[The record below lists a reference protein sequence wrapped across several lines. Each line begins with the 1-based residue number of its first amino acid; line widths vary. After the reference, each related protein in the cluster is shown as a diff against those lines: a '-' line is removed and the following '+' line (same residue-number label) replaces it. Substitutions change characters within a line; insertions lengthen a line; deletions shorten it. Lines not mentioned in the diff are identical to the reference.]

1 MKSNVVT
8 LEELLGSLP
17 DDQKT
22 GNVIKRLKLW
32 YEAEINRLNEC
43 AKNAKEPFIGLSL
56 FEPLPFSRFGNQ
68 CLGFFTPYMAK
79 SWVND
84 LSKPV
89 TTKEDRSLQNAGQWL
104 YSGCVVV

>member
-8 LEELLGSLP
+8 IEELLGSLP

-22 GNVIKRLKLW
+22 ENVIKRLKFW
-32 YEAEINRLNEC
+32 YEAEINRLNEH
-43 AKNAKEPFIGLSL
+43 AKDVKEPFIGLSL
-56 FEPLPFSRFGNQ
+56 FEPLPFSRSGNQ
-68 CLGFFTPYMAK
+68 HLGFFTPYMAK

-89 TTKEDRSLQNAGQWL
+89 TTKEDQCLKNAGQWL
-104 YSGCVVV
+104 YSGCVVI

>member
-22 GNVIKRLKLW
+22 ENVINRLKFW
-32 YEAEINRLNEC
+32 YEEEINRLNEH
-43 AKNAKEPFIGLSL
+43 AKDAKEPSIGLSL
-56 FEPLPFSRFGNQ
+56 FEPLPVNRSGNQ
-68 CLGFFTPYMAK
+68 HMMVFIPYMAK
-79 SWVND
+79 SWVDD

-89 TTKEDRSLQNAGQWL
+89 TTKEDQCSQNAGQWL
-104 YSGCVVV
+104 YAGCVVV

>member
-8 LEELLGSLP
+8 LEELLNSLP
-17 DDQKT
+17 EDQKT
-22 GNVIKRLKLW
+22 GNVIKRLKFW
-32 YEAEINRLNEC
+32 YEAEINRLDEH

-68 CLGFFTPYMAK
+68 CLVVFTPYMAK

-84 LSKPV
+84 LSKP
-89 TTKEDRSLQNAGQWL
+89 DAGQWL